1 MENQP
6 TSTPTTQSTP
16 AEETQM
22 ETQTHA
28 TAEEAAYNNNVQQQG
43 VTMDITT
50 FTSQELINELV
61 NRGILKA
68 DFADKEAARVE
79 RATAKAEKAAALNAA
94 KSGILEVLT
103 NPELAGNKYFSVK
116 KTSNSIGFMD
126 HVTGERSII
135 LKALT
140 KLVEAGKVRKTGL
153 VAGEEKPTSEVNA
166 FQIRYARV
174 TELEVPAKE
183 EEAAAADEAK

>member
-1 MENQP
+1 MANQS
-6 TSTPTTQSTP
+6 TSTQTTQSTP
-16 AEETQM
+16 VEETQM

-28 TAEEAAYNNNVQQQG
+28 TIEEAAYNNNVQQQG
-43 VTMDITT
+43 VNMDIST

-61 NRGILKA
+61 SRGILKA
-68 DFADKEAARVE
+68 DFADKEAKRVA

-94 KSGILEVLT
+94 KSGILEVLS

-116 KTSNSIGFMD
+116 KTGNSIGFMS

-140 KLVEAGKVRKTGL
+140 KLVEEGKVRKTGL

-174 TELEVPAKE
+174 IELEVPAKE
-183 EEAAAADEAK
+183 EEAAADEAK

>member
-1 MENQP
+1 
-6 TSTPTTQSTP
+6 
-16 AEETQM
+16 
-22 ETQTHA
+22 
-28 TAEEAAYNNNVQQQG
+28 
-43 VTMDITT
+43 MDITT

-68 DFADKEAARVE
+68 DFADKEAKRVA

-94 KSGILEVLT
+94 KTGILEVLS

-116 KTSNSIGFMD
+116 KTGNSIGFMD

-140 KLVEAGKVRKTGL
+140 KLVEEGSPQNWFGCR
-153 VAGEEKPTSEVNA
+153 
-166 FQIRYARV
+166 RR
-174 TELEVPAKE
+174 
-183 EEAAAADEAK
+183 EANF

>member
-6 TSTPTTQSTP
+6 TQSTQT
-16 AEETQM
+16 EETQM

-28 TAEEAAYNNNVQQQG
+28 TVEEAVYNNNVQQQG
-43 VTMDITT
+43 VNMDITT

-68 DFADKEAARVE
+68 DFADKEAARVA

-94 KSGILEVLT
+94 KSGILEVLN

-126 HVTGERSII
+126 HVSGDRATI

-140 KLVEAGKVRKTGL
+140 QLTDANKVRKIGL
-153 VAGEEKPTSEVNA
+153 VAGEEKAAEEVNA

-174 TELEVPAKE
+174 TDSPYKSVPE
-183 EEAAAADEAK
+183 EEAAEEAADEAK